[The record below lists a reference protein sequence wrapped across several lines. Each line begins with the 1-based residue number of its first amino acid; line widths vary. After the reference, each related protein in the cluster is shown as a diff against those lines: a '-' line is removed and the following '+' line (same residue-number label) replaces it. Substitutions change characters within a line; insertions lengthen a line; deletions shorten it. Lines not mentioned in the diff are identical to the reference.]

1 MLTIFVHDLLNLKN
15 KKNMILKYFKCE
27 SMGLLQF
34 NDSSCFHT
42 EQSIQTLFNPIPTS
56 IATVILGFLPVVNLV
71 YAIKFSVLKSK
82 IKTYS
87 QIRYM
92 QYISKG
98 RKRAGGNYPYTLN
111 VNYDHKTST
120 LLCDSQTSI
129 ANTEILITPQGTLNR
144 DHSYY

>member
-1 MLTIFVHDLLNLKN
+1 MLH
-15 KKNMILKYFKCE
+15 
-27 SMGLLQF
+27 S
-34 NDSSCFHT
+34 NDSTCLHT
-42 EQSIQTLFNPIPTS
+42 EQSIQKLFNPIPTT

-71 YAIKFSVLKSK
+71 YVIKFSVFKRK

-98 RKRAGGNYPYTLN
+98 RKRAGHKSHYTLN

-120 LLCDSQTSI
+120 LLHDSQTS
-129 ANTEILITPQGTLNR
+129 NKDILITPQGTLNR
-144 DHSYY
+144 DHSNY

>member
-1 MLTIFVHDLLNLKN
+1 
-15 KKNMILKYFKCE
+15 MILKYFNCE
-27 SMGLLQF
+27 SMGMLHS
-34 NDSSCFHT
+34 NDSICLHT
-42 EQSIQTLFNPIPTS
+42 EQSIQKLFSPIPTT

-71 YAIKFSVLKSK
+71 YVTKFSVCKSK

-98 RKRAGGNYPYTLN
+98 RKSGGHKSHYTLN

-120 LLCDSQTSI
+120 LLHDSQTS
-129 ANTEILITPQGTLNR
+129 NTEILITPQGTLNC